1 MRTTL
6 SLVGNCVAG
15 GLLFLLSGASS
26 NAANANPA
34 QSPVV
39 SRWTTRAISE
49 QRSRYRP
56 GNVTF
61 PTCAGVGSP
70 SFIGVIGENNVAD
83 AIAGA
88 VLGGASNEVCSA
100 GSGIGAGYSNIIGNG
115 YEVSQSFI
123 GGGQDNV
130 INNASMDF
138 IGAGWANSAA
148 GEGAF
153 VGAGNYNV
161 ASGNGSFVGA
171 GDDV

>member
-39 SRWTTRAISE
+39 SRWTTPAISE

-88 VLGGASNEVCSA
+88 VLGGVLNDVCS
-100 GSGIGAGYSNIIGNG
+100 GDSGIGAGYNNKIGSG
-115 YEVSQSFI
+115 YGSFI
-123 GGGQDNV
+123 AGGQDNV
-130 INNASMDF
+130 INYGSMDF